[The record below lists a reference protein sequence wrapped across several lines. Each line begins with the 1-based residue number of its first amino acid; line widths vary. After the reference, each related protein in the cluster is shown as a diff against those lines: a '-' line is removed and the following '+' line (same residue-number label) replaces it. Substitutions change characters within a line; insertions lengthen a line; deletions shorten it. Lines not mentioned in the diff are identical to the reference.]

1 MGRGQVPLSLA
12 IGRVLLSKTGLCNA
26 LFLNSHIFGKRRMHR
41 TAIQMYAAAAAAALK
56 ALSALF
62 VSVFD
67 EPVFTCLKMD
77 VLQLSDLMQPC

>member
-1 MGRGQVPLSLA
+1 
-12 IGRVLLSKTGLCNA
+12 
-26 LFLNSHIFGKRRMHR
+26 MHK
-41 TAIQMYAAAAAAALK
+41 TAIQMYAAAALK

-67 EPVFTCLKMD
+67 ELVFTCFKMD